1 MYVPTYV
8 AAMVFLLVSQCTRG
22 FTATAVHRY
31 PVAVRHLSRRYHSK
45 EGSDQLQTLTIPA
58 LKVLLRE
65 ASLPVSGRK
74 ADLIER
80 LRARAPGGY
89 FQRESHPPAVQ
100 DRRAVVLTGKEAEPP
115 KVDSRPSIP
124 RSETLRKNVC
134 PDASGTG
141 SLQEPGS
148 GDGDVLRAV
157 SWNVNGLRAVLT
169 KRPHVLAE
177 LLQKERPHLLCL
189 QETKLQ
195 AMHVSECE
203 VGLRSVAQEL
213 GLQ

>member
-1 MYVPTYV
+1 MFRLV
-8 AAMVFLLVSQCTRG
+8 AAAMALLSVSQCTRG
-22 FTATAVHRY
+22 FTGSAVHRY

-45 EGSDQLQTLTIPA
+45 EGSEQLQTLTIPA

-80 LRARAPGGY
+80 LRTRAPGGVVTEKA
-89 FQRESHPPAVQ
+89 FPVGGSPPAVQ
-100 DRRAVVLTGKEAEPP
+100 DRAAVLTGKEAKPQ

-124 RSETLRKNVC
+124 RSETPRN
-134 PDASGTG
+134 G

-177 LLQKERPHLLCL
+177 LLQQERPHLLCL